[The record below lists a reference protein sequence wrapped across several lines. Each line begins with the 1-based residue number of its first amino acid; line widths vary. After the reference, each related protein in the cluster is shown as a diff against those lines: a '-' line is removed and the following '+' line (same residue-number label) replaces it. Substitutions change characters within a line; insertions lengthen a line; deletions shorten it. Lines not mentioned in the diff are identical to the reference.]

1 MATRRD
7 LKEKFDDLRKEE
19 FHTNAAC
26 ATVYFLIGQSLSA
39 TKIAFMGTA
48 IDLKIILQALSQI
61 VHMQKVMSNASN
73 TMKKR
78 EKLQSKG
85 QQEKIYKQDVHG
97 TDTELSKGAES
108 ERERSTKRPGTG
120 A

>member
-1 MATRRD
+1 
-7 LKEKFDDLRKEE
+7 
-19 FHTNAAC
+19 
-26 ATVYFLIGQSLSA
+26 
-39 TKIAFMGTA
+39 
-48 IDLKIILQALSQI
+48 
-61 VHMQKVMSNASN
+61 MQKVMSNASN
-73 TMKKR
+73 IMKKR

-85 QQEKIYKQDVHG
+85 QHEKIYKQDVHG

>member
-1 MATRRD
+1 
-7 LKEKFDDLRKEE
+7 
-19 FHTNAAC
+19 
-26 ATVYFLIGQSLSA
+26 
-39 TKIAFMGTA
+39 
-48 IDLKIILQALSQI
+48 
-61 VHMQKVMSNASN
+61 MQKIMSNASN

-85 QQEKIYKQDVHG
+85 QQQEKTYKQEVHG
-97 TDTELSKGAES
+97 TDIELSKGAES